1 MDLYPTA
8 AYPTESPTVPEPPPP
23 ASPTSRHTG
32 APPTDRHTGTVPAL
46 PVAVPAVPTADP
58 TVRYGVADLTATW
71 LARFAPHT
79 RAAYLRD
86 LAHFLTWCRSQRL
99 DPLAARPA
107 DLDRYRVALERPTP
121 PRRPLSP
128 AAVHR
133 RLSALSSW
141 YRYLVANSDGAVA
154 TNPVLGARRPRVDRD
169 ASTTVGLTAAEVRQ
183 LLRCADAEAAARA
196 REAARRPDPWHAAR
210 HLAALRDRALLR
222 LLADLGLRIGE
233 ALALDVTSLTHN
245 RGRRT
250 LRYTG
255 KGGRLRERPL
265 PPHTLEGL
273 DDYLAARA
281 AYAGVEVDRLTGPLL
296 ATTARDGGAGRLT
309 EPAALRLIRRLAR
322 RAGLPSADR
331 LSPHSLR
338 HAFATNAR
346 ELGVPLEDVQDAM
359 GHADTRTTRR
369 YDRARHA
376 LHRDPAL
383 KLGDLYATV
392 SAGGGTTTG

>member
-1 MDLYPTA
+1 MDGHLTA
-8 AYPTESPTVPEPPPP
+8 PQAAATRGR
-23 ASPTSRHTG
+23 TS
-32 APPTDRHTGTVPAL
+32 AAAL
-46 PVAVPAVPTADP
+46 AVPATALP
-58 TVRYGVADLTATW
+58 TVDPAHRYGVADLTATW
-71 LARFAPHT
+71 LAGFAPHT

-86 LAHFLTWCRSQRL
+86 LAHFLTWCRSQLL
-99 DPLAARPA
+99 DPLTARPA
-107 DLDRYRVALERPTP
+107 DLDRYRVALQQPAP
-121 PRRPLSP
+121 PRPPLSP
-128 AAVHR
+128 ATVHR

-141 YRYLVANSDGAVA
+141 YRYLMANSDGAVTA
-154 TNPVLGARRPRVDRD
+154 NPLLGARRPRVDRD

-183 LLRCADAEAAARA
+183 LLRCADAEAAERA
-196 REAARRPDPWHAAR
+196 REAARRPGPWHTAR

-233 ALALDVTSLTHN
+233 ALALDVTALTHN

-265 PPHTLEGL
+265 PPHTLESL
-273 DDYLAARA
+273 DDYLTARA
-281 AYAGVEVDRLTGPLL
+281 AYASVEVDRLTGPLL
-296 ATTARDGGAGRLT
+296 ATTGRDGGTGRLT

-322 RAGLPSADR
+322 RAGLPSANR

-359 GHADTRTTRR
+359 GHADARTTRR

-383 KLGDLYATV
+383 KLSDLYAV
-392 SAGGGTTTG
+392 SDGGGITTG